1 MRFLLDTHAF
11 LWLHGAPEKVPAKL
25 AKELAHPS
33 AGLLFSVVSAQ
44 EIVVKHAL
52 GKLVLPEAPRPFVE
66 SRCAAA
72 SIELLPLRPEHVW
85 ELAKLPLHHRDP
97 FDRALI
103 AQARVEG
110 LTLVS
115 ADRAF
120 AGYDLA
126 LRW

>member
-11 LWLHGAPEKVPAKL
+11 LWLHGALEKVPAKL

-33 AGLLFSVVSAQ
+33 AELLLSVVSAQ

-52 GKLVLPEAPRPFVE
+52 GKLVLPGPPRQFVE

-72 SIELLPLRPEHVW
+72 TIELLPLRPAHVW
-85 ELAKLPLHHRDP
+85 ELATLPLHHRDP

-120 AGYDLA
+120 AAYQLA

>member
-1 MRFLLDTHAF
+1 VKFLLDTHAF
-11 LWLHGAPEKVPAKL
+11 LWLHGAPERVPARL
-25 AKELAHPS
+25 AKELASPS
-33 AGLLFSVVSAQ
+33 SVLLLSVVSAQ

-52 GKLVLPEAPRPFVE
+52 GKLVLPEPPRKFVE
-66 SRCAAA
+66 SRCEAATIA
-72 SIELLPLRPEHVW
+72 LLPLLPAHIW
-85 ELAKLPLHHRDP
+85 EQAALPLHHRDP

-120 AGYDLA
+120 ASYDLA

>member
-1 MRFLLDTHAF
+1 VRFLLDTHAF
-11 LWLHGAPEKVPAKL
+11 LWLHGAPEKVPARL
-25 AKELAHPS
+25 AKELASPS
-33 AGLLFSVVSAQ
+33 AELLLSVVSAQ

-52 GKLVLPEAPRPFVE
+52 GKLVLPETPRKFVE
-66 SRCAAA
+66 SRCQAAA
-72 SIELLPLRPEHVW
+72 IELLPLLPAHIW
-85 ELAKLPLHHRDP
+85 ELSALPLHHRDP

-103 AQARVEG
+103 GQARVEG

-120 AGYDLA
+120 ASYDLA